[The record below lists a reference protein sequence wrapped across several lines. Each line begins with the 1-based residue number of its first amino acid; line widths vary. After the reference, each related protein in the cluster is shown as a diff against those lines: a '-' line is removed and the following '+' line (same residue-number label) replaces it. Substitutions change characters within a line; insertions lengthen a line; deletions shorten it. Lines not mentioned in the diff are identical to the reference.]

1 MRPKQMNKVKPVIL
15 ITKMDG
21 GGMETFC
28 LNLLRA
34 WGENGIDATLYTS
47 YLGGAREQEISPDIE
62 HVSWNL
68 RARKSFWKL
77 AQWLNS
83 RPEDPCLALSQEL
96 AVILLVL
103 KKFRLIRNR
112 IYFRESTD
120 VKHHYGRLFKRIM
133 RWLWPSLDGIVEQSR
148 TGLNETLGIC
158 NGRLPKSL
166 VVRNIQSQV
175 NGDMRFSV
183 QGECRRLACIGSFK
197 PMKGQH
203 FLVEQLLS
211 DDSSDWRLIFWGDGE
226 RRGEV
231 EKFVAEHGLSERIS
245 FCDWTAEVTKAY
257 ERCDIVVIPSDYEG
271 LPNVMLEAILH
282 GKRVSVRPT
291 CTGACELMDEI
302 GLGVSWPWRKA
313 LEIPEK
319 DWIVARDRLLEL
331 CDPKTVSSG
340 ILGFMSSVNE

>member
-1 MRPKQMNKVKPVIL
+1 MIVNKIQPIIL
-15 ITKMDG
+15 ITKISG

-28 LNLLRA
+28 LGLLKA
-34 WGENGIDATLYTS
+34 WCEAGVAATLYTS
-47 YLGGAREQEISPDIE
+47 YTGGEREEEIPDGIE

-77 AQWLNS
+77 AKWLNS
-83 RPEDPCLALSQEL
+83 RPEDPCLVLSQEL
-96 AVILLVL
+96 AVVLLVL
-103 KKFRLIRNR
+103 KKCRLIKNR

-133 RWLWPSLDGIVEQSR
+133 RSLWPSLDGIVEQSR
-148 TGLNETLGIC
+148 IGLNETLEIC

-166 VVRNIQSQV
+166 IVRNIQSPV
-175 NGDMRFSV
+175 DGDMRFSV
-183 QGECRRLACIGSFK
+183 QGDCIRLVCIGSFK
-197 PMKGQH
+197 PMKGQR

-211 DDSSDWRLIFWGDGE
+211 EDSSDWSLVFWGDGE

-231 EKFVAEHGLSERIS
+231 EKFVEERGLSEKIS
-245 FCDWTAEVTKAY
+245 FCDWTADVSKVY
-257 ERCDIVVIPSDYEG
+257 EKYDIVVIPSDYEG

-291 CTGACELMDEI
+291 CTGACELMNEI
-302 GLGVSWPWRKA
+302 NLGVSWPWRKA

-319 DWIVARDRLLEL
+319 DWIVARDRLIEL

-340 ILGFMSSVNE
+340 ILEFMSSVNE